1 MSQQKFDNQILVE
14 PQAKSKFTVGV
25 TPRANP
31 LATGRV
37 IVIGASEGGTPDQIN
52 WFTDKGQAADVLRAG
67 DSLRAMGYLFNPS
80 QFHAGA
86 PYVGFIRAQA
96 AVKGSFDGTSGTV
109 DSKDYGTYVNGIS
122 VKIEAATLAAGSKI
136 TVKFAGETETFDYL
150 DLALSIQYVGAL
162 GSGLLEITA
171 GDHIIGSAGVAA
183 SEVVEFDFDFALA
196 SYNTV
201 SKVAAA
207 INALD
212 DWDCTIYANAPSG
225 VGTLNSTILNTLAEG
240 DVKSAALVLQGYPYI
255 SKHALDNFSAF
266 VDLTVVTPGTKLSN
280 TTGFEFL
287 SSGAAPAMDT
297 AEITAAL
304 VLAEEANAQILWID
318 SETAA
323 DHALVTA
330 HCAAHSYFREGYF
343 GMASQATAALAKST
357 TLAQAKLMNTPYGSL
372 VACGI
377 KEFAEDGSGV
387 ETIAPKFFAAKVA
400 GLAAGLPVQQPLT
413 RKVFSCQGLQY
424 DFGKTDRED
433 FIRGGVICPRDM
445 GGIGTVINQGI
456 NTMQNNASLWDTASN
471 ASPEISLM
479 RSAGDFNKG
488 LAVAADRIFIGG
500 TVGVGYATIVGFV
513 EGYCK
518 TKEAEGVIAE
528 NDSDPDNILPS
539 WENIV
544 ASRLE
549 DGWSVKVS
557 FRINNPFNFFLIE
570 SIAVL

>member
-37 IVIGASEGGTPDQIN
+37 ILIGSSEGGTPDEIS
-52 WFTDKGQAADVLRAG
+52 WFTNKGQAEAVLRSG

-80 QFHAGA
+80 QYHAGA
-86 PYVGFIRAQA
+86 PYVGYIRAQA
-96 AVKGSFDGTSGTV
+96 ATIATHDATSGTV

-122 VKIEAATLAAGSKI
+122 VKIEAATVAAGSKI
-136 TVKFAGETETFDYL
+136 TVVFQDKTETFDYL
-150 DLALSIQYVGAL
+150 DLALSIQYEGAL
-162 GSGLLEITA
+162 DSGLLEITA
-171 GDHIIGSAGVAA
+171 GNHIIGSAGTAA
-183 SEVVEFDFDFALA
+183 SELVEFDFDFALS

-207 INALD
+207 IEALA
-212 DWDCTIYANAPSG
+212 DWTCSMYENTYSG

-255 SKHALDNFSAF
+255 SEYVLNNYSAF
-266 VDLTVVTPGTKLSN
+266 VDLTVVTDGAKLAN
-280 TTGFEFL
+280 TTGYEFL
-287 SSGAAPAMDT
+287 AAGAAPAMDT

-304 VLAEEANAQILWID
+304 VLAEEANAQIIWID

-343 GMASQATAALAKST
+343 GMASQTTAALAKST

-377 KEFAEDGSGV
+377 KEFAVDGSGV
-387 ETIAPKFFAAKVA
+387 EEIAPKFFAAKVA

-424 DFGKTDRED
+424 DFIKQDRED
-433 FIRGGVICPRDM
+433 FIRGGIICPRDM
-445 GGIGTVINQGI
+445 DGIGTVVNQGI

-500 TVGVGYATIVGFV
+500 TVGVGHATIVGFV

-518 TKEAEGVIAE
+518 TKEKEGVIAE
-528 NDSDPDNILPS
+528 NDSDPENILPA
-539 WENIV
+539 WENVV
-544 ASRLE
+544 AERLG
-549 DGWSVKVS
+549 DGWSTKVS